1 MTTTMKTKQ
10 KIINAAIE
18 LFNVNGY
25 TGTSVRD
32 IANRAK
38 VNVANISY
46 YFVSKEG
53 LLEYLV
59 SNFFEGYFLVIENVL
74 RSSEKTSAKE
84 TLKQFVLETLI
95 YQKQHHLL
103 TRFVCREITL
113 ETTLIR
119 EVMTTYL
126 TKEKYYLIA
135 LFEKGIKDGEFRDI
149 SIPYTIIQLKGFL
162 STPYLQSQYISEV
175 LHIIPTEEYFLNQYM
190 KQIEVWL
197 EGMVYMPI
205 TEERSLTAI

>member
-18 LFNVNGY
+18 LLNVNGY

-59 SNFFEGYFLVIENVL
+59 SNFFEGYFLVIENVF
-74 RSSEKTSAKE
+74 RSSENTSAKE
-84 TLKQFVLETLI
+84 TLKQFVRETLI

-162 STPYLQSQYISEV
+162 STPYLQTQYISEV

-197 EGMVYMPI
+197 EGMVYMPT